1 MFDPVSGMWSSVSV
15 SVTEGTDGQY
25 ESMSKRLLPEAVN
38 FIASSLLILLP
49 RRKDAK
55 AVTYPELLAPEID
68 LRLPTSSTVSPAD
81 PVDLAAALDSDDS
94 EEDKANLIAVT
105 LRLIPTYA
113 MLYTSSAAFIEIFKP
128 IATVLEGSR
137 LPKQSPALKV
147 RYPIV
152 DSANDQTLH
161 STTSA
166 TLTRMLGFAKSSR
179 MPLAL
184 QAHKPIP
191 IKTFAPRFEEDFAP
205 GHHYDP
211 DAERNASQKLKAMYK
226 KERKGAIRELRKDN
240 KFLAGEKA
248 KEQADKDREYNAKM
262 RRAEGEINM
271 ERAEEKEMQR

>member
-1 MFDPVSGMWSSVSV
+1 
-15 SVTEGTDGQY
+15 
-25 ESMSKRLLPEAVN
+25 MSRRLLPEAIN

-55 AVTYPELLAPEID
+55 AVTYPELLAPETD
-68 LRLPTSSTVSPAD
+68 LKLPTSSTTVPAD
-81 PVDLAAALDSDDS
+81 PVDLASALDGDDS
-94 EEDKANLIAVT
+94 DEVKTNLVAVA

-113 MLYTSSAAFIEIFKP
+113 ALYSSSAAFIEIFKP
-128 IATVLEGSR
+128 ITSVLEGSR
-137 LPKQSPALKV
+137 LPKQSPVLKV
-147 RYPIV
+147 RLIAV
-152 DSANDQTLH
+152 ACADGQTLH

-166 TLTRMLGFAKSSR
+166 TLTRMLGFAQTSR
-179 MPLAL
+179 LPLAL

-240 KFLAGEKA
+240 RFLAGEKSR
-248 KEQADKDREYNAKM
+248 EQAEKDREYNAKM